1 MNAVDPSNY
10 TSSFGSV
17 ASRSAGRATVPT
29 IWVAVALLLQGLRS
43 TRDHVRAVNE
53 MSQPTRHDGATLA
66 AKRLPGARR
75 YFPLCLELLVVAP
88 FDAAAMLMR
97 GGSTQPMS
105 AATRVAPTCRR
116 RRPTPAPRASM
127 FASVMRRRPPLA
139 SVAGARRRR
148 TGPRARAGDRRA
160 RRERSQ
166 EDASRSWCGWRL
178 PRGSTTRV
186 HSTID

>member
-17 ASRSAGRATVPT
+17 ASRSAGRATVLT
-29 IWVAVALLLQGLRS
+29 IWVAVALLLQGLGS

-53 MSQPTRHDGATLA
+53 MSQPMRHDGATLA

-97 GGSTQPMS
+97 W
-105 AATRVAPTCRR
+105 VAHSLCPPPRES
-116 RRPTPAPRASM
+116 RRPAG
-127 FASVMRRRPPLA
+127 VDDRPL
-139 SVAGARRRR
+139 
-148 TGPRARAGDRRA
+148 
-160 RRERSQ
+160 RREHQCSH
-166 EDASRSWCGWRL
+166 
-178 PRGSTTRV
+178 P
-186 HSTID
+186 